1 MEIVPTSMV
10 SNDRD
15 QRRHE
20 RCTEG
25 RGNPILTS
33 EGGAGAEVH
42 HSSIV
47 DCEAPEPPCCHIP
60 AHRPDIVTSRRDD
73 PRGQTPP
80 QTMVSPRRV
89 NDAIKLR

>member
-25 RGNPILTS
+25 PGNRNLMS
-33 EGGAGAEVH
+33 KAGAGAKVDK
-42 HSSIV
+42 SSIV
-47 DCEAPEPPCCHIP
+47 D
-60 AHRPDIVTSRRDD
+60 
-73 PRGQTPP
+73 
-80 QTMVSPRRV
+80 
-89 NDAIKLR
+89 